1 MGRIHRYGQEKDCL
15 IFNFVSTNTR
25 EGRVL
30 HKLFERIE
38 AIQDDLDPKRTGKIF
53 NVLGDVFPA
62 NQLEKMLRDMYSHNQ
77 MTEELIKQRIVEQVD
92 LRRFEGITQSTLEGL
107 AKKELNLSAIVGKS
121 AEAKE
126 RRLVPEVIED
136 FFLSAG
142 PLTGVSPKPVKAGTH
157 AYRLGRVPRN
167 LWPTGERL
175 EPRFGKLG
183 REYGNIVFDKELL
196 KQDATLEWVTPGH
209 PLFEVVREDVLGQV
223 QEHLKRGAVF
233 FDLHSQAPYRL
244 DVFSASIRDGRG
256 NVLSRRLFVVQTGM
270 DGKTAIK
277 QPTIFLDL
285 TAAETPPAVPDDA
298 HLPDRSQVEI
308 VLLEQA
314 LQPLLEES
322 RRERERE
329 VATISRH
336 IELSL
341 NTIIN
346 RENLL
351 LADLVSQKESGST
364 EPGLEGRIKISEDKL
379 LELDHRLQSRR
390 RELEQERQCSIGD
403 IQHIG
408 RTWVL
413 PHPERAAPGIAPM
426 VSDPEIERIAVQ
438 AVIAH
443 EEAEGRVV
451 ESVEADNRGFDLISR
466 RPHPEDPKTAIDV
479 RFIEVKGRAHTGEIA
494 LTSNEYKT
502 AQRLANDYWL
512 YVVFH
517 CATPNPSV
525 NILRNPATLD
535 WQPIVKVEH
544 YRLKADSIRQPV
556 ELREDR
562 ADYLAAPSSG
572 TPDEG

>member
-1 MGRIHRYGQEKDCL
+1 
-15 IFNFVSTNTR
+15 
-25 EGRVL
+25 
-30 HKLFERIE
+30 
-38 AIQDDLDPKRTGKIF
+38 
-53 NVLGDVFPA
+53 
-62 NQLEKMLRDMYSHNQ
+62 
-77 MTEELIKQRIVEQVD
+77 
-92 LRRFEGITQSTLEGL
+92 
-107 AKKELNLSAIVGKS
+107 
-121 AEAKE
+121 
-126 RRLVPEVIED
+126 
-136 FFLSAG
+136 
-142 PLTGVSPKPVKAGTH
+142 
-157 AYRLGRVPRN
+157 
-167 LWPTGERL
+167 
-175 EPRFGKLG
+175 
-183 REYGNIVFDKELL
+183 FDKELL

-209 PLFEVVREDVLGQV
+209 PLFEVVREDILVQV

-256 NVLSRRLFVVQTGM
+256 NVLSRRLFVVQTSM
-270 DGKTAIK
+270 DGKTAIR

-285 TAAETPPAVPDDA
+285 TAAETPPEVPDDT
-298 HLPDRSQVEI
+298 HLPDRNQVEV

-341 NTIIN
+341 NAIIN

-351 LADLVSQKESGST
+351 LADLISQKESGST

-494 LTSNEYKT
+494 LTANEYKT

-517 CATPNPSV
+517 CATPNPTV

-562 ADYLAAPSSG
+562 TGYLADPSSG
-572 TPDEG
+572 TRDED